1 MMGRWGLIEEN
12 AKHPSEPGTTH
23 SQANQHQALGSAGW
37 RSQTPH
43 QKEPNTQLEPAV
55 ERTNLCQRTR
65 ISLELRLLREERRS
79 YEAPD
84 ARKENKHR
92 KGPEQDTFE

>member
-1 MMGRWGLIEEN
+1 MMGRCGLIEEN
-12 AKHPSEPGTTH
+12 SEHPSEPGTTH
-23 SQANQHQALGSAGW
+23 SEANQRQALGSAGW

-43 QKEPNTQLEPAV
+43 KKEPNTQLEPAV
-55 ERTNLCQRTR
+55 ECTNLGQRTR
-65 ISLELRLLREERRS
+65 INLELGLLREERRG

-92 KGPEQDTFE
+92 KGPEQDTLE